1 MGHFFGAPCS
11 SLIISWATIFGRDFC
26 SAESGAQ
33 TRIKVH
39 HFAISI
45 ISIIQGWIKSHLP
58 GVFTPDSFLLLL
70 DSFRNVFFCTP
81 VSFRIPHIGR
91 SRQLHLLH
99 WSSWLTHSSISQ
111 FSCLTVLPPTKAEI
125 FLLGVLSTICV
136 WDYVVVGWKFELNI
150 LVVGPVNRISGTSVL
165 SRASLD
171 GFSVL
176 FWTSIHPCHHHHQ
189 YQGKR
194 ILK

>member
-1 MGHFFGAPCS
+1 MFS
-11 SLIISWATIFGRDFC
+11 SARQS
-26 SAESGAQ
+26 
-33 TRIKVH
+33 
-39 HFAISI
+39 
-45 ISIIQGWIKSHLP
+45 
-58 GVFTPDSFLLLL
+58 
-70 DSFRNVFFCTP
+70 
-81 VSFRIPHIGR
+81 VSEFPILAD
-91 SRQLHLLH
+91 RQLHLLH
-99 WSSWLTHSSISQ
+99 WSSWLTDSSISQ

-165 SRASLD
+165 SSASLD

-194 ILK
+194 ILKSSSSVILVQSVCLAESSLSSYNQSHSKGRMCELGLCRGGSWVYRTTIQVAIVQSFSLKSCPH